1 MTVVLEREPLS
12 AIEVDYPIYDADHH
26 YYETPDAFLRHLDK
40 RYHQKF
46 QYVTLA
52 NGRTKLAIDGVIT
65 EYIPNPTFNV
75 VAGPGT
81 HENYYRGINPDH
93 LTLREFAG
101 QPMRSIPAFH
111 DGQAHLKMMNELG
124 YHAAIIFPTLA
135 SVIEVRLGHQV
146 ELTMALMH
154 ALNQWVAEEY
164 GFGNGRQFPVGAI
177 SLADPDGAVKEL
189 EFLLEAGCKQI
200 LIRPAPVPTATGT
213 RSMGAPELD
222 PFWSLCEHERVL
234 INNHTSD
241 SGYNRIYREWAGI
254 SDNEWTPFQRASL
267 MEMMDEMGRAAADS
281 ISTFICEGVFD
292 RFPKL
297 RMLVT
302 ESGSAWI
309 APLLERFETT
319 YKKLPWEFQ
328 QNPVQTFLDHVW
340 IMPFYEDKI
349 SELAKLISVDH
360 VCFGSDWPHPEGMA
374 SPLDFLND
382 ISDMSAADQRK
393 IMSTNLKGLL
403 DYANG

>member
-1 MTVVLEREPLS
+1 MATVIDREPRTT
-12 AIEVDYPIYDADHH
+12 IELGYPIYDADHH

-40 RYHQKF
+40 KYHPKF

-65 EYIPNPTFNV
+65 NYIPNPTFNV

-81 HENYYRGINPDH
+81 HEDYYRGNNPKN

-101 QPMRSIPAFH
+101 EPMRSIPAFH
-111 DGQAHLKMMNELG
+111 NGEAHLQMMDELG

-135 SVIEVRLGHQV
+135 SAVEVRLGHQV

-154 ALNQWVAEEY
+154 ALNRWVADEY

-177 SLADPDGAVKEL
+177 SLADPVGAVQEM
-189 EFLLEAGCKQI
+189 EFLLKAGCRQI

-213 RSMGAPELD
+213 RSMGAAELD
-222 PFWSLCEHERVL
+222 PFWSLCEQEHVL
-234 INNHTSD
+234 INNHVSD

-254 SDNEWTPFQRASL
+254 NDAEYTPFQRASL
-267 MEMMDEMGRAAADS
+267 MEMMDEMGRPAADC
-281 ISTFICEGVFD
+281 ISTLICEGVFD
-292 RFPKL
+292 RFPRL
-297 RMLVT
+297 RLLVT
-302 ESGSAWI
+302 ESGSSWI
-309 APLLERFETT
+309 APLLDRFERA
-319 YKKLPWEFQ
+319 YKKLPWEFDR
-328 QNPVQTFLDHVW
+328 NPVETFLEHVW
-340 IMPFYEDKI
+340 VMPFYEDKI
-349 SELAKLISVDH
+349 SDLAKLISADH

-374 SPLDFLND
+374 GPLDFLND
-382 ISDMSAADQRK
+382 ISDMSAADQKR

-403 DYANG
+403 DYAHS